1 MTPNINNGLEH
12 LPQTTPPDMVWESIE
27 RKLDENK
34 PRRAAFWLKF
44 TASAAAAMVV
54 FAFSYFLFSNIKDE
68 NLGKTAQQKS
78 NQHPP
83 AFLHSTTPPTIQGQ
97 PNQTPNS
104 SATEASISVNNSV
117 SISDSTL
124 TFSTLD
130 EKNLQ
135 NLTFSNSANFSTSQR
150 ATNGTVTY
158 NWNFGDGK
166 VNSFRGNVNHL
177 FTSPGTYTITTTNG
191 NSNGF
196 VGGKGLDNSG
206 KGNILARERLEVHG
220 DTISYYDTYETPTN
234 ESYAPLIENEYLNP
248 LKDPLSTF
256 SIDVDNAS
264 YSNSRRMI
272 NGGYMPPKD
281 AIRIEEFVNYFQY
294 NYAPP
299 KSGDPFEIY
308 LETAT
313 CPWNKDTK
321 VVSIGLQGKTL
332 LQSKQP
338 ASNLVFLID
347 VSGSMSAENKLP
359 LVKQSLKLLAGQL
372 TENDHISIVTYAG
385 SAGLALPPTPANKL
399 MEIKKAIDNLE
410 SGGSTAG
417 GEGIELAYKVAK
429 QNLKPNGNNRIILV
443 TDGDFNVGLQSDS
456 EMEKLIEGKRKEG
469 VFLTVCG
476 FGMDNYKDSKMEILA
491 DKGNGNYYYID
502 TYNEGKKVFVTDLQ
516 GTLYTIAKDVKIQVE
531 FNPKFVKA
539 YRLIG
544 YENRLMPSQDFEDDT
559 KDAGELGAGHTV
571 TALYEIIPAGST
583 ATIAGFTELKYQ
595 PTPTTPTTNTFANEL
610 LTVKL
615 RYKQPKGETSQLI
628 QKTLNNNGQSYNNAS
643 DNLRFACGVATFGML
658 LRDSKFKGNA
668 TYTLAKQL
676 LLSTKLNVENG
687 YRAELIELI
696 TKTEKLLY

>member
-1 MTPNINNGLEH
+1 MTPNINKGLEH
-12 LPQTTPPDMVWESIE
+12 LPQTTPPDMVWENIE
-27 RKLDENK
+27 HKLDENK
-34 PRRAAFWLKF
+34 PDRAAFWLKF
-44 TASAAAAMVV
+44 TAGATAAMVV
-54 FAFSYFLFSNIKDE
+54 FAFSFFLFSNIDDE
-68 NLGKTAQQKS
+68 NSTKTAQQKS

-83 AFLHSTTPPTIQGQ
+83 AFSHSTPPTTVGSKE
-97 PNQTPNS
+97 QTPNTPT
-104 SATEASISVNNSV
+104 TEISNSINDTVIIN
-117 SISDSTL
+117 DSTVAFNIL
-124 TFSTLD
+124 DATNMQTLA
-130 EKNLQ
+130 
-135 NLTFSNSANFSTSQR
+135 FSNSSAFATSQP
-150 ATNGTVTY
+150 TLNGSVSY

-166 VNSFRGNVNHL
+166 TNTFRGN
-177 FTSPGTYTITTTNG
+177 I
-191 NSNGF
+191 NSYATQGSYSHKFKESNNIGF
-196 VGGKGLDNSG
+196 LDAEGKSISKRGYFLGGALN
-206 KGNILARERLEVHG
+206 LLELHG
-220 DTISYYDTYETPTN
+220 DSIDAQFETPSN
-234 ESYAPLIENEYLNP
+234 ESYAPLIENEYQNP

-264 YSNSRRMI
+264 YSNIRRMI
-272 NGGYMPPKD
+272 NNGFKPPKD
-281 AIRIEEFVNYFQY
+281 AVRIEEFVNYFQY

-321 VVSIGLQGKTL
+321 VVSIGIQGKKL
-332 LQSKQP
+332 LQNSQP

-359 LVKQSLKLLAGQL
+359 LVKQSLKLLAEQL
-372 TENDHISIVTYAG
+372 NENDHISIVTYAG
-385 SAGLALPPTPANKL
+385 SAGLALPPTPANEL
-399 MEIKKAIDNLE
+399 SDIKTAIDNLE

-417 GEGIELAYKVAK
+417 GEGIALAYKVAK

-456 EMEKLIEGKRKEG
+456 EMEKMIEEKRKEG
-469 VFLTVCG
+469 IFLTVCG

-544 YENRLMPSQDFEDDT
+544 YENRRMPAQDFDDDT

-583 ATIAGFTELKYQ
+583 AKIVGFTELKYQ
-595 PTPTTPTTNTFANEL
+595 ASPSLPSDNLFANEL

-628 QKTLNNNGQSYNNAS
+628 QKVLNNNGQSYNNAS

-676 LLSTKLNVENG
+676 LLSTKLNIENG

>member
-12 LPQTTPPDMVWESIE
+12 LPQTTPPDIVWESIE

-83 AFLHSTTPPTIQGQ
+83 AFSHRTPPTLTKEDSIKYIDEHQ
-97 PNQTPNS
+97 PLVDTVKQSDNDSLVILQLNDASNIVTFPS
-104 SATEASISVNNSV
+104 PQKSAAYYQQILGGALS
-117 SISDSTL
+117 
-124 TFSTLD
+124 
-130 EKNLQ
+130 
-135 NLTFSNSANFSTSQR
+135 
-150 ATNGTVTY
+150 Y
-158 NWNFGDGK
+158 NWTFGDA
-166 VNSFRGNVNHL
+166 NTLNTYRSNTNR
-177 FTSPGTYTITTTNG
+177 TYTAPGTYTITTI
-191 NSNGF
+191 NSNSTRF

-220 DTISYYDTYETPTN
+220 DTISYYDTYETPSN
-234 ESYAPLIENEYLNP
+234 ESYAPLIENEYQNP
-248 LKDPLSTF
+248 LQEPLSTF

-264 YSNSRRMI
+264 YSNIRRMI
-272 NGGYMPPKD
+272 NNGFKPPKD
-281 AIRIEEFVNYFQY
+281 AVRIEEFVNYFQY

-321 VVSIGLQGKTL
+321 VVSIGIQGKKL
-332 LQSKQP
+332 LQNSQP

-359 LVKQSLKLLAGQL
+359 LVKQSLKLLAEQL
-372 TENDHISIVTYAG
+372 NENDHISIVTYAG
-385 SAGLALPPTPANKL
+385 SAGLALPPTPANEL
-399 MEIKKAIDNLE
+399 SDIKTAIDNLE

-417 GEGIELAYKVAK
+417 GEGIALAYKVAK

-456 EMEKLIEGKRKEG
+456 EMEKMIEEKRKEG
-469 VFLTVCG
+469 IFLTVCG

-544 YENRLMPSQDFEDDT
+544 YENRRMPAQDFDDDT

-583 ATIAGFTELKYQ
+583 AKIVGFTELKYQ
-595 PTPTTPTTNTFANEL
+595 ASPSPPSDNLFANEL

-615 RYKQPKGETSQLI
+615 RYKQPKGETSQQI
-628 QKTLNNNGQSYNNAS
+628 QKVLNNNGQSYNNAS

-676 LLSTKLNVENG
+676 LLSTKLNIENG

>member
-1 MTPNINNGLEH
+1 MTPNINKGLEH
-12 LPQTTPPDMVWESIE
+12 LPQTTPPDMVWENIE

-34 PRRAAFWLKF
+34 PQRAAFWLKF
-44 TASAAAAMVV
+44 TASAAAAIVV
-54 FAFSYFLFSNIKDE
+54 FAFSFFLFSNIEDE

-83 AFLHSTTPPTIQGQ
+83 AFSHSTPPTLTKEDSIKYTAQLQPLVDTVIQSD
-97 PNQTPNS
+97 NDSIKTCMVFDASNIQTLI
-104 SATEASISVNNSV
+104 AT
-117 SISDSTL
+117 ST
-124 TFSTLD
+124 
-130 EKNLQ
+130 
-135 NLTFSNSANFSTSQR
+135 ANYATSQP
-150 ATNGTVTY
+150 TLNGALSY
-158 NWNFGDGK
+158 NWTFGDA
-166 VNSFRGNVNHL
+166 NTLNTYRSNTNHL
-177 FTSPGTYTITTTNG
+177 YTTPGTYTITTING
-191 NSNGF
+191 NSTGF
-196 VGGKGLDNSG
+196 VGGKGFDNSG
-206 KGNILARERLEVHG
+206 KGKFLGREGVRWYA
-220 DTISYYDTYETPTN
+220 DTIYNSYENPSN
-234 ESYAPLIENEYLNP
+234 ESYAPLIENEYQNP

-281 AIRIEEFVNYFQY
+281 AVRIEEFVNYFQY

-299 KSGDPFEIY
+299 KNNNPFEIY

-321 VVSIGLQGKTL
+321 VVSIGIQGKTL
-332 LQSKQP
+332 QNEKQP

-359 LVKQSLKLLAGQL
+359 LVKQSLKLLAEQL
-372 TENDHISIVTYAG
+372 NENDHISIVTYAG

-429 QNLKPNGNNRIILV
+429 QSLKPNGNNRIILV

-456 EMEKLIEGKRKEG
+456 EMEKLIEEKRKEG
-469 VFLTVCG
+469 IFLTVCG

-516 GTLYTIAKDVKIQVE
+516 STLYTIAKDVKIQVE

-544 YENRLMPSQDFEDDT
+544 YENRRMPAQDFDDDT

-583 ATIAGFTELKYQ
+583 AKVAGFTELKYQ
-595 PTPTTPTTNTFANEL
+595 ATPTPPSTNLFANEL

-628 QKTLNNNGQSYNNAS
+628 QKVLNNNGQSYTNAS
-643 DNLRFACGVATFGML
+643 DNLKYACGVATFAML
-658 LRDSKFKGNA
+658 LRDSKFKGDA

-676 LLSTKLNVENG
+676 LLSTKLNAENG
-687 YRAELIELI
+687 YRDELIELI